1 MFQGAVTLSLD
12 AKGRIV
18 VPARF
23 RAALAPEDRPVV
35 LTAHPHKCLLVYP
48 EAVWAPIRER
58 IVALPGLDP
67 RTAAL
72 KRLLVG
78 FAQEEE
84 LDASGRVSVAASL
97 RQWAGL
103 EKNVWLVGQGTHFEL
118 WSEAGWQAQQ
128 QAMIDFEQPE
138 QWHRRALLNIC
149 RMGEFSSDRTIRGY
163 ARDIWGI
170 TS

>member
-12 AKGRIV
+12 AKGRIAI
-18 VPARF
+18 PTRF
-23 RAALAPEDRPVV
+23 REALAPEGRPLV

-48 EAVWAPIRER
+48 EAVWTPIRER

-84 LDASGRVSVAASL
+84 LDTSGRVSVVASL

-118 WSEAGWQAQQ
+118 WSDAGWQKQQ
-128 QAMIDFEQPE
+128 ETMFTLDNQALPPGLEDL
-138 QWHRRALLNIC
+138 AL
-149 RMGEFSSDRTIRGY
+149 
-163 ARDIWGI
+163 
-170 TS
+170 

>member
-1 MFQGAVTLSLD
+1 MNDVFQGAVTLSLD
-12 AKGRIV
+12 AKGRIAI
-18 VPARF
+18 PTRF
-23 RAALAPEDRPVV
+23 REALAPEGRPLV

-48 EAVWAPIRER
+48 EAVWTPIRER

-84 LDASGRVSVAASL
+84 LDTSGRVSVVASL

-128 QAMIDFEQPE
+128 EAMLALSAEDLARTFEGVV
-138 QWHRRALLNIC
+138 L
-149 RMGEFSSDRTIRGY
+149 
-163 ARDIWGI
+163 
-170 TS
+170 

>member
-128 QAMIDFEQPE
+128 EAMLALSAEDLAGTFEGVV
-138 QWHRRALLNIC
+138 L
-149 RMGEFSSDRTIRGY
+149 
-163 ARDIWGI
+163 
-170 TS
+170 